1 MSLITK
7 ASLFKGGEL
16 LLQEG
21 VLEEYENEQKK
32 TNMAIMAIL
41 DGFQK
46 LYAKDFRPL
55 NIACAAGFNTVHIL
69 GPLKKQI
76 ITSAM
81 GVR

>member
-1 MSLITK
+1 MG
-7 ASLFKGGEL
+7 FVFCF
-16 LLQEG
+16 QEG

-55 NIACAAGFNTVHIL
+55 NIACAAGFNTVNIL

-81 GVR
+81 GVH